1 MDFQHITYEVDGKI
15 ALITLN
21 RPDNLNAWTV
31 TMMNELIQA
40 LDLAD
45 NDDTVRAII
54 VTGAGRAFCAGADL
68 SAGRFDEDQEDG
80 GKPAVHR
87 DTAGQATLRMF
98 DIKKP
103 IIAAINGPAVGVGIT
118 MTLAMD
124 VRIASDDITK
134 MGFVFNRRGIL
145 PEGCSTYF
153 LPRIV
158 GISLASELILTGR
171 LFSSQEALEMGI
183 VSRVVAPDKLM
194 DTAREVAGEIA
205 DNTSAISTALARQ
218 MLWKSLGADHP
229 MTSHILES
237 KGLSYMFTSEDC
249 KEGVK
254 SFLEKRSPEFKMKP
268 SQGMP
273 DFYPWWE
280 ERKFKDD

>member
-1 MDFQHITYEVDGKI
+1 MDFEHITYEVDGKI

-21 RPDNLNAWTV
+21 RPDNLNAWTII
-31 TMMNELIQA
+31 MMNELIQA

-45 NDDTVRAII
+45 NDDSVRAII

-68 SAGRFDEDQEDG
+68 SAGRFSEDQEDG
-80 GKPAVHR
+80 EKPAVHR
-87 DTAGQATLRMF
+87 DTAGQATLKMF

-124 VRIASDDITK
+124 VRIAADDIAK

-171 LFSSQEALEMGI
+171 LFSSQEALEMGL
-183 VSRVVAPDKLM
+183 VSRIVAPQKLM
-194 DTAREVAGEIA
+194 DTAKEVANDIA
-205 DNTSAISTALARQ
+205 NNTSAISTALARQ
-218 MLWKSLGADHP
+218 MLWKSLGYDHP
-229 MTSHILES
+229 MASHILES
-237 KGLSYMFTSEDC
+237 KGLTYMFASEDC
-249 KEGVK
+249 AEGVK
-254 SFLEKRSPEFKMKP
+254 SFLEKRPPEFKMTP
-268 SQGMP
+268 GQAMP
-273 DFYPWWE
+273 DFFPWWQ
-280 ERKFKDD
+280 ERKFDED

>member
-1 MDFQHITYEVDGKI
+1 MKFQHIKYEVEGRI

-31 TMMNELIQA
+31 IMMNELIQS
-40 LDLAD
+40 LDIAD
-45 NDDTVRAII
+45 NDDSIRAVI

-68 SAGRFDEDQEDG
+68 ASGGFDINQKDG
-80 GKPAVHR
+80 EKPAARR
-87 DTAGQATLRMF
+87 DTAGQATLKMF
-98 DIKKP
+98 DMKKP

-134 MGFVFNRRGIL
+134 MGFVFTRRGIL

-171 LFSSQEALEMGI
+171 LFSAQEAFEMGL
-183 VSRVVAPDKLM
+183 VSRVVAPEKLI
-194 DTAREVAGEIA
+194 DTARELANEIA
-205 DNTSAISTALARQ
+205 NNTSAISTALARQ
-218 MLWKSLGADHP
+218 MLWKGLSEDHP
-229 MTSHILES
+229 MAAHRI
-237 KGLSYMFTSEDC
+237 FWN
-249 KEGVK
+249 
-254 SFLEKRSPEFKMKP
+254 P
-268 SQGMP
+268 
-273 DFYPWWE
+273 
-280 ERKFKDD
+280 KD

>member
-1 MDFQHITYEVDGKI
+1 MDFQHIKYEVDGRI
-15 ALITLN
+15 AIITLN
-21 RPDNLNAWTV
+21 RPDNLNAWTI
-31 TMMNELIQA
+31 TMMNELIQS
-40 LDLAD
+40 LDMAD

-68 SAGRFDEDQEDG
+68 SAGGFNVNQQDNK
-80 GKPAVHR
+80 KPAARR
-87 DTAGQATLRMF
+87 DTAGQATLKMF

-124 VRIASDDITK
+124 VRIASDNIAK

-171 LFSSQEALEMGI
+171 LFSSQEAFEMGI
-183 VSRVVAPDKLM
+183 VSRVVAPEKLM
-194 DTAREVAGEIA
+194 DTAREVADDIA
-205 DNTSAISTALARQ
+205 NNTSAISTALARQ
-218 MLWKSLGADHP
+218 MLWKGLGVDHP
-229 MTSHILES
+229 MASHILES
-237 KGLSYMFTSEDC
+237 KGLNYMFTTEDC
-249 KEGVK
+249 KEGVM
-254 SFLEKRSPEFKMKP
+254 SFLEKRSPKFNMRP

-273 DFYPWWE
+273 DYYPWWQ
-280 ERKFKDD
+280 ERLYKDE